1 MGVTLCLQ
9 SSFTIIHTPAEAAL
23 LTNRRVDF
31 DVAASRLRRVL
42 TQAPTPPEPLQA
54 DLCRLTRPR
63 TLPSIAVE
71 SLSTLPPPP
80 KSVDSCDHGG
90 CRRSP
95 LNQCRI
101 HSTDPV
107 AELLSTSPQS
117 SDRVLSTS
125 PHRSCDLDRRCRSP
139 QPAITADHAD
149 RCRILSANPVAELL
163 PTSPRSSPR
172 VLSTPPILGW
182 HPLTNRRR
190 CFAGPPS
197 TFSRPC
203 PARRTVVDVVGRAAM
218 RTRSVTQWRDMSFQ
232 GTQSSCDLLSML

>member
-1 MGVTLCLQ
+1 M
-9 SSFTIIHTPAEAAL
+9 

-42 TQAPTPPEPLQA
+42 TQAPTPPDPLHA
-54 DLCRLTRPR
+54 DLCRRTRPR

-71 SLSTLPPPP
+71 SLSTLPPSPT
-80 KSVDSCDHGG
+80 SVDSRDHGR

-95 LNQCRI
+95 LNHCRI
-101 HSTDPV
+101 HSADPV
-107 AELLSTSPQS
+107 TELLSMSPQS
-117 SDRVLSTS
+117 FDRVLSTS

-139 QPAITADHAD
+139 QPAITGDAADH
-149 RCRILSANPVAELL
+149 CRILSADLVVKLL

-190 CFAGPPS
+190 RFAGPS
-197 TFSRPC
+197 TTFSRPC
-203 PARRTVVDVVGRAAM
+203 PARRMVVDVVGRAAM
-218 RTRSVTQWRDMSFQ
+218 RTTSVT
-232 GTQSSCDLLSML
+232 